1 MPRSQNA
8 HAVVNAGFLFKFKN
22 NSKLLEEATIVYGS
36 ISPKFVHATKTEA
49 TLAGK
54 DPFTNET
61 LQLALKSLSN
71 EILPEEAPPEPS
83 AAFRKMLA
91 ISLYYKVSTRLV
103 KLITITTQVILYNPY
118 SPCTIS
124 IVSKI

>member
-8 HAVVNAGFLFKFKN
+8 HAVVNAGFLFKFKT

-36 ISPKFVHATKTEA
+36 ISPKFVHAAKTEA
-49 TLAGK
+49 ILAGK

-61 LQLALKSLSN
+61 LQLALKTLSK

-83 AAFRKMLA
+83 GDFRKMLA
-91 ISLYYKVSTRLV
+91 LSLYYKVST
-103 KLITITTQVILYNPY
+103 
-118 SPCTIS
+118 S
-124 IVSKI
+124 ICKMNKYFFYF